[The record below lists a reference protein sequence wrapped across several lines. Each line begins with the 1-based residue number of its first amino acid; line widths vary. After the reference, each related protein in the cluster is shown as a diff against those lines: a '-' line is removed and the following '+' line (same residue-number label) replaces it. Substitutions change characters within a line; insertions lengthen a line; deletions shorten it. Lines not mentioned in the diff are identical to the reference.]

1 MSVFSHILRLDWV
14 KISFLHL
21 IIYLKLKLINYFYQ
35 LIFPHFRKKFTSS
48 LGPDRNL
55 KRPIMHC
62 IFLVWKSKG
71 FDRGKYTDRICE
83 WKGEIK
89 SISPVVD
96 VLLAVLVAVAV
107 LICHGPSTPVQ
118 QIGNIVSCN
127 TNPFRITDTKEYEL
141 NSRLLAVCVSN
152 VRHRERGLLLLLQSS
167 CHITELNE
175 YLRATSLCHF
185 WGGIFWVMKFKLQ
198 KIAHSFLRQVTA
210 IWLINYY
217 FLLK

>member
-1 MSVFSHILRLDWV
+1 MAWD
-14 KISFLHL
+14 KISYLYFL
-21 IIYLKLKLINYFYQ
+21 IYLKLKLIHYFY
-35 LIFPHFRKKFTSS
+35 LLSFPHLRKKFTSP
-48 LGPDRNL
+48 LGPNRNL

-71 FDRGKYTDRICE
+71 FDRGKYTNRICE
-83 WKGEIK
+83 WTGEIK
-89 SISPVVD
+89 SINPVVD

-141 NSRLLAVCVSN
+141 KSRLVAVCVST
-152 VRHRERGLLLLLQSS
+152 VRHRERGLLLLLQTG

-175 YLRATSLCHF
+175 YLSTNPLCHF
-185 WGGIFWVMKFKLQ
+185 WGIFWVMKIMLQ
-198 KIAHSFLRQVTA
+198 KLHILSCDRLQQ
-210 IWLINYY
+210 YD
-217 FLLK
+217 